1 MTESAD
7 RPVIEYF
14 FSFISLW
21 SYIGSHVF
29 QDIARRHNARVEY
42 KPINLFDA
50 FEAGGS
56 KKVRERP
63 MPRQAYRIVEMKRW
77 RDHYGIPLTMWP
89 RHYPVDPSLGHRMT
103 LVALRDGSDVTAF
116 VHAGLKAV
124 WADELNVEDA
134 PTLVRLADAAGLK
147 GTQLLKDVDD
157 PQIKGR
163 EAALTQ
169 EAVNRQLFG
178 APFYFYR
185 GEPFWGQDR
194 LDHLDLAIKSRRA
207 PIPWPEPDEL
217 DPAKARKK

>member
-1 MTESAD
+1 MEDPD

-21 SYIGSHVF
+21 SYIGSHIF
-29 QDIARRHNARVEY
+29 QDIVRRRGARVEF
-42 KPINLFDA
+42 KPIDLFDA
-50 FEAGGS
+50 FDAGGS

-77 RDHYGIPLTMWP
+77 RDRYGIPLTMWP
-89 RHYPVDPSLGHRMT
+89 KHYPVAPSLGHRMV
-103 LVALRDGSDVTAF
+103 LSALNEGADVAAF

-124 WADELNVEDA
+124 WADELNVEDET
-134 PTLVRLADAAGLK
+134 TLVRLADASGLD
-147 GTQLLKDVDD
+147 GRALLKTAGA
-157 PQIKGR
+157 PAIKAR

-169 EAVNRQLFG
+169 EAIDRQVFG

-194 LDHLDLAIKSRRA
+194 LEHLDEAMTSGRAAIL
-207 PIPWPEPDEL
+207 WPEPDEL
-217 DPAKARKK
+217 DPAKSRK

>member
-1 MTESAD
+1 MTAPD

-29 QDIARRHNARVEY
+29 QDLVKRHNARVVF
-42 KPINLFDA
+42 KPIDLFDA
-50 FEAGGS
+50 FDAGGS

-63 MPRQAYRIVEMKRW
+63 IPRQAYRIVEMKRW
-77 RDHYGIPLTMWP
+77 RDRYGIPLTMWP
-89 RHYPVDPSLGHRMT
+89 KHYPVAPSLGHRMV
-103 LVALRDGSDVTAF
+103 LGAIEDDADVTDF

-124 WADELNVEDA
+124 WADELNIEDA
-134 PTLVRLADAAGLK
+134 QTLVRLADASGLN
-147 GTQLLKDVDD
+147 GAALLKRADSAVLEE
-157 PQIKGR
+157 R

-169 EAVNRQLFG
+169 EAIDRQVFG

-194 LDHLDLAIKSRRA
+194 LDLLDQAIASGRA
-207 PIPWPEPDEL
+207 PIGWPAPDEL
-217 DPAKARKK
+217 DPAKSRK